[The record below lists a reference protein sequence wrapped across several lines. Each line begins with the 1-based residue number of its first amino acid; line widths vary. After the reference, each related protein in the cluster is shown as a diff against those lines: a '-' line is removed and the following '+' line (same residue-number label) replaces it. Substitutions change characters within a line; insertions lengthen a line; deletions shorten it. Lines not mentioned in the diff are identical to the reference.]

1 MNPAGFNQ
9 NVKRIVPYEEA
20 VNLSFVKQIEN
31 IDAGKAD
38 VADYSKKATQQV
50 ASGEWQ
56 INFDLGRATLRPEG
70 KDVLDQVYNLLIQA
84 ENSKLELFG
93 HTDNTG
99 TQEGNYSL
107 SRARAEAV
115 KSFLIQKGIPA
126 TRFQKIEGKGQDEP
140 VADNAT
146 AGGKAQNRR
155 VAINL
160 LN

>member
-1 MNPAGFNQ
+1 MLT
-9 NVKRIVPYEEA
+9 
-20 VNLSFVKQIEN
+20 LSIEN

-38 VADYSKKATQQV
+38 VSDYSKKATQQL

-56 INFDLGRATLRPEG
+56 INFDVGRASLRPEG

-84 ENSKLELFG
+84 ETSKMELFG

-99 TQEGNYSL
+99 NAESNYSL

-115 KSFLIQKGIPA
+115 KSYFISKGIPA
-126 TRFQKIEGKGQDEP
+126 NRFQKIEGKGQDEP
-140 VADNAT
+140 VAENNSEAN
-146 AGGKAQNRR
+146 KARNRR